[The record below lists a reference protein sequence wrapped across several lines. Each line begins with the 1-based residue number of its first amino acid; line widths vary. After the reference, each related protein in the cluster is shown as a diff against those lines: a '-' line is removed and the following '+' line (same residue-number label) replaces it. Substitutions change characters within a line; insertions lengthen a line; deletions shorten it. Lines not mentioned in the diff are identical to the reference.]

1 MKKFLPLALALITV
15 GASAQSLQF
24 GKKRVPRKAR
34 VEAVKQSRHKQVMR
48 SAKAKFIPIDEAQT
62 VDDNGHIFRYVYG
75 YDKDGQRVSE
85 AIYCKEKQSNGS
97 YVDKGLVARGTY
109 QYIYD
114 TNGRLVAKSVDYGTT
129 NNDYG
134 FYSYFVQ
141 VNYRDDGKV
150 LYAKF
155 VKRDNAED
163 GYLSAMD
170 VWSYYPSGKLAMYT
184 TEGDGYTYEYYKLT
198 EQGNVKEAGLFKGW
212 DQVDK
217 TLELMPCRTVEGEL
231 NDSTI
236 TYYGRIYSSSGETTR
251 DKTKVEHYKYSPTGL
266 LLEYTVY
273 GGNEDD
279 RKIVYAYDDLGRI
292 VSWKKYY
299 SNDDDS
305 DVGYA
310 SNVSRSMSEYD
321 HSAEAPAQ
329 EPEWQTEPE
338 FCQTW
343 TYLDNTTVWG
353 VGNPWH
359 DVFNLDGPATEILL
373 VDEGYTTRN
382 SFEWTAPGKLKSYTY
397 YDEDIDGVTED
408 NKIEVDADGHIVKN
422 VWTSKESYGSSVEE
436 SVETTT
442 YKWDGDKLVS
452 ASEVDESSYGD
463 YKNKYVYDYA
473 YTFGDNYYKKDTKQ
487 YSIQTD
493 GVPSETSS
501 YSLTVTRKGNTLRSV
516 NTNTNLD
523 EPYITVLDL
532 QNEDV
537 TFSIPNILKDMEGFT
552 ADVPVVASQKGRVA
566 CATSQNDYGI
576 GGGYNLT
583 QADELYFNIQGD
595 QYCSIEHDGEQTIGR
610 NIEGLPLF
618 ILKGSQLQTLFEY
631 YDEDY
636 DVVVPATRAISVPA
650 GKAYDEINFTYN
662 DAGQLV
668 GQQVTEVKADG
679 TRTETVKLEYKY
691 DPTGIGHLEMDTQAG
706 ITLQGRM
713 LNLKN
718 GATFSVVNLGGVV
731 LADKVNAYTFQSPGI
746 YLIKIGKQTV
756 KVNVK

>member
-1 MKKFLPLALALITV
+1 MKKILPLALALV
-15 GASAQSLQF
+15 AMGASAQSLQF
-24 GKKRVPRKAR
+24 GKKRVPRKTC
-34 VEAVKQSRHKQVMR
+34 VEAVKQSQHKQVMR

-150 LYAKF
+150 LYAKY
-155 VKRDNAED
+155 VKSDNAVD
-163 GYLSAMD
+163 GYNSASE
-170 VWSYYPSGKLAMYT
+170 VWSYYPDGKLAMYT
-184 TEGDGYTYEYYKLT
+184 AEGDGQTPEYYKLT
-198 EQGNVKEAGLFKGW
+198 ELGNVKEAGLFKGW

-217 TLELMPCRTVEGEL
+217 ILELMPCRTVEGEL

-236 TYYGRIYSSSGETTR
+236 TYYGRIYSSSGENTR

-266 LLEYTVY
+266 LMEYTVY
-273 GGNEDD
+273 GGRGDD
-279 RKIVYAYDDLGRI
+279 RKTVYAYDDLGRI

-299 SNDDDS
+299 ANDDDS
-305 DVGYA
+305 DAGYA
-310 SNVSRSMSEYD
+310 SNMSRGMSEWD
-321 HSAEAPAQ
+321 HSAEAPAK

-353 VGNPWH
+353 IGNPWH

-382 SFEWTAPGKLKSYTY
+382 TFEWTAPGKLKNYTY

-422 VWTSKESYGSSVEE
+422 VWTSKESGSYEE
-436 SVETTT
+436 SETTT

-452 ASEVDESSYGD
+452 ASEVEERGSEG
-463 YKNKYVYDYA
+463 YKTKYVSDYT
-473 YTFGDNYYKKDTKQ
+473 YTFGDNYYRKDSKQ
-487 YSIQTD
+487 YDVQTD
-493 GVPSETSS
+493 GVPSEASTST
-501 YSLTVTRKGNTLRSV
+501 LTVTRKGNMLRSV
-516 NTNTNLD
+516 ETYSGLN
-523 EPYITVLDL
+523 EPYITVLDV
-532 QNEDV
+532 QNEDI
-537 TFSIPNILKDMEGFT
+537 TFTLPNILKDMEGFT
-552 ADVPVVASQKGRVA
+552 ADIPVVASQKGRVVA
-566 CATSQNDYGI
+566 ATSRNRYGADE
-576 GGGYNLT
+576 GYNLT
-583 QADELYFNIQGD
+583 QTDELYFNTLGD
-595 QYCSIEHDGEQTIGR
+595 QYCSLEHDGDFTLGR

-618 ILKGSQLQTLFEY
+618 VLKNGQVQKVYYYYEEDFPLEPATQSLDLTVPKGKS
-631 YDEDY
+631 YDEVTY
-636 DVVVPATRAISVPA
+636 S
-650 GKAYDEINFTYN
+650 YN
-662 DAGQLV
+662 DAGQLI
-668 GQQVTEVKADG
+668 GQQIVEVDADG

-731 LADKVNAYTFQSPGI
+731 LAGKVNAYTFQSPGI
-746 YLIKIGKQTV
+746 YLIKVGKQTIKV
-756 KVNVK
+756 KVK

>member
-583 QADELYFNIQGD
+583 QADELFHRARWRADHWPQ
-595 QYCSIEHDGEQTIGR
+595 HRRTAAFHP
-610 NIEGLPLF
+610 EGKPTADPLR
-618 ILKGSQLQTLFEY
+618 IL
-631 YDEDY
+631 
-636 DVVVPATRAISVPA
+636 
-650 GKAYDEINFTYN
+650 
-662 DAGQLV
+662 
-668 GQQVTEVKADG
+668 
-679 TRTETVKLEYKY
+679 
-691 DPTGIGHLEMDTQAG
+691 
-706 ITLQGRM
+706 
-713 LNLKN
+713 
-718 GATFSVVNLGGVV
+718 
-731 LADKVNAYTFQSPGI
+731 
-746 YLIKIGKQTV
+746 
-756 KVNVK
+756 